1 MRYNLLFLECD
12 FFTFK
17 RATPLPTTR
26 QLGPFPTLG
35 LWAALCFAGG
45 LYASW
50 QGYGGRAFAATL
62 TVFSFYFGVML
73 LFAARGVPEFLSA
86 RFGPAAGYLLGATA
100 LLAYLIYAVG
110 TSTFAFSRAGAIAA
124 IISIPLALA
133 ALAERQSPG
142 AWQDYLTL
150 AGIWVTVK
158 FSSSHWISSTSP
170 SHWLWPYPNER
181 LAYVFTVLLCV
192 NAALAAFVLIR
203 KIPGIGYN
211 IGWGSRWSF
220 FILASFLAFG
230 AIAIPLGTGIHFIQF
245 APQWH
250 VGFSVPFLSIAILFF
265 TAWPEEFLFRGLLQ
279 NLLSRSSKSDL
290 AGWWTASVL
299 FGFSHI
305 TNLGFPNWRYV
316 ILASIAGL
324 FYGWTWRRTNS
335 IFASALVHAAV
346 DVTWHFFFRTL

>member
-1 MRYNLLFLECD
+1 LRYNLPSFLECG
-12 FFTFK
+12 FSLNTNSVP
-17 RATPLPTTR
+17 ATR
-26 QLGPFPTLG
+26 QLGPFPILG
-35 LWAALCFAGG
+35 LWAVLCFGGG

-50 QGYGGRAFAATL
+50 LGYGGRGFAATL
-62 TVFSFYFGVML
+62 TAFSFYFGVML
-73 LFAARGVPEFLSA
+73 LLAARGVPESFSSRLGGGS
-86 RFGPAAGYLLGATA
+86 GYLVGAAA
-100 LLAYLIYAVG
+100 LFVYLIYAIG
-110 TSTFAFSRAGAIAA
+110 TSTFTFSRAGVIAA
-124 IISIPLALA
+124 IVFVPLALA
-133 ALAERQSPG
+133 ASAERQPPG

-158 FSSSHWISSTSP
+158 FSP

-181 LAYVFTVLLCV
+181 LAYVFTVLLCLNV
-192 NAALAAFVLIR
+192 ALAAFVLIR
-203 KIPGIGYN
+203 KTPGIGYN

-220 FILASFLAFG
+220 FVLASFLVFAG
-230 AIAIPLGTGIHFIQF
+230 IAIPLGTAIHFIHF

-250 VGFSVPFLSIAILFF
+250 AGWSLPFLPIAILLF

-279 NLLSRSSKSDL
+279 NMLSRSSKSDL
-290 AGWWTASVL
+290 AGWWSASVL

-335 IFASALVHAAV
+335 IFASALVHALV
-346 DVTWHFFFRTL
+346 DITWHFLFRAP

>member
-1 MRYNLLFLECD
+1 MPAFPLFSPKGNRNLL
-12 FFTFK
+12 
-17 RATPLPTTR
+17 ASNR
-26 QLGPFPTLG
+26 QLGPLSTLG
-35 LWAALCFAGG
+35 LWAAPCFGGG

-50 QGYGGRAFAATL
+50 QGYGGRGFAATL

-73 LFAARGVPEFLSA
+73 LFAARGVEFVAS
-86 RFGPAAGYLLGATA
+86 RFGAKAGYLLGGAA
-100 LLAYLIYAVG
+100 FLAYLIYAIG
-110 TSTFAFSRAGAIAA
+110 TNTFAFSRAGAVAA
-124 IISIPLALA
+124 IIIVPLALA
-133 ALAERQSPG
+133 ASAERKPPG

-158 FSSSHWISSTSP
+158 FSP
-170 SHWLWPYPNER
+170 SHWVWPYPGGR

-192 NAALAAFVLIR
+192 NVAIAAFVLVR
-203 KIPGIGYN
+203 RIPGTGYN
-211 IGWGSRWSF
+211 IGWGSRWGF
-220 FILASFLAFG
+220 FVVASFVVFG
-230 AIAIPLGTGIHFIQF
+230 AIAIPLGISMHFIQF

-250 VGFSVPFLSIAILFF
+250 AWRSLPFVALAILFF

-279 NLLSRSSKSDL
+279 NMLSRSNKSDL

-324 FYGWTWRRTNS
+324 FYGWTWRKSNS
-335 IFASALVHAAV
+335 IFASALVHALV
-346 DVTWHFFFRTL
+346 DATWHFFFRTV

>member
-1 MRYNLLFLECD
+1 V
-12 FFTFK
+12 
-17 RATPLPTTR
+17 PTTR

-35 LWAALCFAGG
+35 LWAALCFGGG

-62 TVFSFYFGVML
+62 TVFSFYFGVLL
-73 LFAARGVPEFLSA
+73 LFAARGIPEFLSA
-86 RFGPAAGYLLGATA
+86 RFGAGASYLLGATT
-100 LLAYLIYAVG
+100 LFAYLIYAVG
-110 TSTFAFSRAGAIAA
+110 TNTFAFSRAGAIAA
-124 IISIPLALA
+124 IVFIPLGLA
-133 ALAERQSPG
+133 ASAERQPPG

-158 FSSSHWISSTSP
+158 FSP

-181 LAYVFTVLLCV
+181 LAYVFTVLLCLNV
-192 NAALAAFVLIR
+192 ALAAFVLIR

-220 FILASFLAFG
+220 FILASFLVFG
-230 AIAIPLGTGIHFIQF
+230 VIAIPLGTGMHFIHF

-250 VGFSVPFLSIAILFF
+250 AWLWLPFLCVAILFF

-279 NLLSRSSKSDL
+279 NMLSRSSKSER

-346 DVTWHFFFRTL
+346 DATWHFFFRTV